1 MKSIGS
7 ITVAA
12 TMALVLCGSAAAQ
25 DATPNVDD
33 VKLAER
39 FRHFLDLEFEARPLE
54 ATRAG
59 DHRFDDRLDDL
70 SEEARTKNRDR
81 LLSTHDHLPS
91 EITVNRLSPDGRID
105 YEIWRQYLEREV
117 WLIDNMKTFEQDPRV
132 YNDYISEAVY
142 LLFAQSTQPKPIA
155 VRNAKSRI
163 AGIPKIIAV
172 AKETLQNP
180 PKVLVETAIR
190 QNKGNIA
197 FYESGIFE
205 LTEETPALSELKGVA
220 AQTVPLL
227 REYQKWLEED
237 LLPRANGEWRLGRSK
252 FNRKMDY
259 ELYAAMS
266 ADQAYAEAEAE
277 FARVTAEMY
286 VIARQLWAE
295 LYPKTPLPPDD
306 VAGKQFVIRKVLDK
320 LSDQHG
326 KPEDLIKDART
337 GADQIKS
344 FIRANDLLKLPEPDR
359 CQIIEMPEFQRG
371 NSIAFLNPAPPL
383 DAKASSIYA
392 ISPPPK
398 DWDAAKVNSFMREYN
413 RHMLQIL
420 TIHEAY
426 PGHYVQLEYANR
438 NPSLIRKMLSSG
450 VFAEG
455 WAVYTESMMLD
466 QGFGKGD
473 LALRL
478 MQLKWYLRTVANAI
492 LDYRMH
498 CGNMSDADALRL
510 LVEFAFQSEAE
521 AILKIIRAKQ
531 SSCQLSTYFVG
542 RTAFQRL
549 RRQLQNQL
557 GERFDLGRYHEAVLS
572 HGSLPVGFLPDL
584 VTSQLVPAKK

>member
-1 MKSIGS
+1 MKPIAILSSI
-7 ITVAA
+7 VAL
-12 TMALVLCGSAAAQ
+12 ALGAIAAAQ
-25 DATPNVDD
+25 NPVNPDDA
-33 VKLAER
+33 KLAER
-39 FRHFLDLEFEARPLE
+39 FRRFLDAEFEARPLE

-70 SEEARTKNRDR
+70 SEEARTRNRDR

-91 EITVNRLSPDGRID
+91 EITVNRLSRDSRID

-117 WLIDNMKTFEQDPRV
+117 WLIDNMRTYEQDPRV

-142 LLFAQSTQPKPIA
+142 LLFAQSTQPRPIA
-155 VRNAKSRI
+155 VRNAKGRI
-163 AGIPKIIAV
+163 AGIPKILEA
-172 AKETLQNP
+172 AKATLKNP
-180 PKVLVETAIR
+180 PQVLVETAIR
-190 QNKGNIA
+190 QNKGSIA
-197 FYESGIFE
+197 LYESGIFE
-205 LTEETPALSELKGVA
+205 LAEETPALSELKGVA

-237 LLPRANGEWRLGRSK
+237 LLPRANGEWRLGKTK
-252 FNRKMDY
+252 FDRKMEY
-259 ELYAAMS
+259 ELNAAIP
-266 ADQAYAEAEAE
+266 ADQVYAEAEAE
-277 FARVTAEMY
+277 FSRVTSEMY

-295 LYPKTPLPPDD
+295 VFPKTPLPPDD
-306 VAGKQFVIRKVLDK
+306 DAGKQRVIRLVLDK

-326 KPEDLIKDART
+326 KPEDLIKDARAA
-337 GADQIKS
+337 ADDIKK
-344 FIRANDLLKLPEPDR
+344 FIRDNDLLKLPDPDR
-359 CQIIEMPEFQRG
+359 CRIIEMPEFQRG

-383 DAKASSIYA
+383 DDKASSIYA
-392 ISPPPK
+392 ISPPPH
-398 DWDAAKVNSFMREYN
+398 DWDAARVKSFMREYN

-466 QGFGKGD
+466 QGFGKGN

-492 LDYRMH
+492 LDHRMH
-498 CGNMSDADALRL
+498 CGNLSDADALRL

-521 AILKIIRAKQ
+521 AILKVIRAKQ

-549 RRQLQNQL
+549 RRLMQAQL
-557 GERFDLGRYHEAVLS
+557 GERFELGRFHEAALS
-572 HGSLPVGFLPDL
+572 HGTLPVGFLPEL
-584 VTSQLVPAKK
+584 VTSQLMPPAKK

>member
-7 ITVAA
+7 ITLAF
-12 TMALVLCGSAAAQ
+12 VLCGLAAAQ
-25 DATPNVDD
+25 NPAPNADD
-33 VKLAER
+33 MKLAEH

-59 DHRFDDRLDDL
+59 DHRFDDRLDDISL
-70 SEEARTKNRDR
+70 EARTKNRDR
-81 LLSTHDHLPS
+81 LLSTHDQLPS
-91 EITVNRLSPDGRID
+91 EITVNRLSRDSKID
-105 YEIWRQYLEREV
+105 YDIWRQYLEREV
-117 WLIDNMKTFEQDPRV
+117 WLIDNMKAFEHDPRV
-132 YNDYISEAVY
+132 YNDYITEAVY
-142 LLFAQSTQPKPIA
+142 LLFAQSTQPRPIA
-155 VRNAKSRI
+155 IRNAKNRI
-163 AGIPKIIAV
+163 AHIPKIIEV
-172 AKETLQNP
+172 AKATLQNP
-180 PKVLVETAIR
+180 PKVLVDTAIR

-197 FYESGIFE
+197 FYESGIYA
-205 LTEETPALSELKGVA
+205 LTEETPALSELKAVA
-220 AQTVPLL
+220 TATVPIL

-237 LLPRANGEWRLGRSK
+237 LLPRANGDWRLGKGK
-252 FNRKMDY
+252 FDRKMDY
-259 ELYAAMS
+259 ELNAAMS
-266 ADQAYAEAEAE
+266 ADQAYAEAEGE
-277 FARVTAEMY
+277 FARVTGEMY

-295 LYPKTPLPPDD
+295 VYPKSPLPPDD
-306 VAGKQFVIRKVLDK
+306 QAGRQHTIRLVLDK

-337 GADQIKS
+337 AADEIKA
-344 FIRANDLLKLPEPDR
+344 FIRANDILKLPEPDR
-359 CQIIEMPEFQRG
+359 CRIIEMPEFQRG

-398 DWDAAKVNSFMREYN
+398 DWDAERTKSFVREYN

-438 NPSLIRKMLSSG
+438 NPSLIRKVLSSG

-466 QGFGKGD
+466 QGFGKGN

-492 LDYRMH
+492 LDHRMH
-498 CGNMSDADALRL
+498 CGNLTDEEALQL
-510 LVEFAFQSEAE
+510 LVQFAFQSEAE

-542 RTAFQRL
+542 RTAFHHL
-549 RRQLQNQL
+549 RQQLQTQL

-572 HGSLPVGFLPDL
+572 HGTLPVGFLPDL
-584 VTSQLVPAKK
+584 VTSQLVPSAKK